1 MEENGEERTM
11 TPSIPES
18 NDDATNEIS
27 QPGEPQTEE
36 ELERLI
42 DKELEDVGKDESE
55 SPDEKEKRLDAQQ
68 REIDEELRK
77 LREELEMDS
86 TSPDDM
92 GPEYD
97 IAARVKQLNE
107 ELAKEGPI
115 QEKKNRKVN
124 FPENVISMAVPPEE
138 YPEEKKD
145 CEGEK
150 EGESKADGQ
159 SVPVNDDGSD
169 TPQAVREG
177 WGTPENGTNRDA
189 VAEQKQENAEAEKH
203 IGSSSGQEDIE
214 LVSPSPSESLPNRTE
229 GDSGKPSDT
238 NTGVT
243 EQSKVIDPPVAQ
255 HPVVNRHESL
265 EDGATPQDNQKD
277 TLPYDAPDGTVNSSD
292 SGGVH
297 VSSSSDPNDLEVERL
312 TFRPQV
318 QNNRLVGQNN
328 RQGEEMNATKGE
340 GEEEFVLVERGG
352 KFYHVH
358 VNDLSPEERQFLGL
372 QESPRQSD
380 SNSQL
385 PAVQP
390 RPPQKPRPATA
401 TGGGARV
408 GNQKP
413 SPRRAMSAK
422 TQKEYDRQDRHGAIY
437 EEPFGNAR
445 SRYGMTPEQKEFR
458 REQARLKM
466 QRMREEKEREEQE
479 KREKEELSE
488 SIFKAWVEKKKE
500 EIAQQK
506 KEERDRKRAELENKE
521 ERFPEEAFK
530 AWLERKKNQKRAE
543 SNVKQQLSE
552 EQKQAYFM
560 RSREDC
566 ERAFREWKKS
576 KNASLREARSM
587 SRAEALETKKRA
599 RQSRKSRNLAKA
611 LEVAQNY
618 RYTEYYGYRF

>member
-18 NDDATNEIS
+18 NDDATNETS

-36 ELERLI
+36 EMERLI

-55 SPDEKEKRLDAQQ
+55 VR
-68 REIDEELRK
+68 
-77 LREELEMDS
+77 
-86 TSPDDM
+86 TSSRGGLQPSLSRAFVSNKWFRCM

-115 QEKKNRKVN
+115 EEKKNRKVN

-138 YPEEKKD
+138 YPEEKK
-145 CEGEK
+145 EGEK
-150 EGESKADGQ
+150 EEESKEDGL
-159 SVPVNDDGSD
+159 SVPVNDEGLD

-177 WGTPENGTNRDA
+177 WGTPENGMNRDA
-189 VAEQKQENAEAEKH
+189 VAEQRQEGVEAEKH

-229 GDSGKPSDT
+229 DDSGKPSDT

-255 HPVVNRHESL
+255 HPVVNRHESS

-297 VSSSSDPNDLEVERL
+297 ASSSSDPNDVEVERL

-372 QESPRQSD
+372 QESPRQSN

-390 RPPQKPRPATA
+390 RPPQKPRPSTA

-437 EEPFGNAR
+437 EEPFGNPR
-445 SRYGMTPEQKEFR
+445 SKYGMTPEQKEFR

-466 QRMREEKEREEQE
+466 QRMKEEKEREEQE

-500 EIAQQK
+500 EITQQK

-530 AWLERKKNQKRAE
+530 AWLERKKNQKRTE

-576 KNASLREARSM
+576 KKAGLREARSM